1 MDKKLTF
8 GKYQTIEMLGR
19 GGFATVYKAENTI
32 LGNIVAL
39 KVLDAALATDETF
52 ERRFLQ
58 EAQQTVRLDHPNIMR
73 VLDLDKVDGKLFIVM
88 EYVPG
93 KNLRD
98 SLIQQAV
105 SLDQA
110 AKIVRQIGSALD
122 YAHSHQ
128 IVHRD
133 VKPSNIMIRDDGQV
147 KLADFGIAKAVE
159 GARLTLTGTTI
170 GTPIYMSPEQS
181 RGTELDGRSDI
192 YSLGIIAFEL
202 ITGQVPFQ
210 GDTAAVIYKQIHEQ
224 PPLPSALA
232 ERAKGPMEPVL
243 LKALAKE
250 RTNRYQTGKAFAD
263 DMITAVN
270 EMQSKSIV
278 TMYDETVFLIKNH
291 QFADAIHELE
301 SLNAMHPGYQN
312 VSKLLKQARQGLH
325 LTEQYQKANEHLT
338 AARKLAEEITTTD
351 PDFPDTAKVLQS
363 LIGKSASA
371 PYQGIWFWIGATA
384 VISAYLSTTWVW
396 VSDRRLVAATD
407 TIMETRQ
414 QAEGVL
420 SLVALGTP
428 WIVWLPLLA
437 TILSVIL
444 TIFAARPVKNESRLG
459 RPPVDRTGVQVSGA
473 KKRPSLWLMLF
484 KWVVL
489 LIGLTSSL
497 FLIASL
503 HNLVGPITIAVS
515 TAIMLLADI
524 VQFFQKKM
532 I

>member
-1 MDKKLTF
+1 MDNKFTF
-8 GKYQTIEMLGR
+8 GKYQTTELLGR

-32 LGNIVAL
+32 LGNVVAL

-52 ERRFLQ
+52 VRRFLQ

-98 SLIQQAV
+98 SLTQQAV

-181 RGTELDGRSDI
+181 QGAKVDGRSDI
-192 YSLGIIAFEL
+192 YSLGVIAFEL

-224 PPLPSALA
+224 PPLPSSLA

-250 RTNRYQTGKAFAD
+250 PINRYQTGKAFAD

-278 TMYDETVFLIKNH
+278 TMYDETVVLIKNH

-325 LTEQYQKANEHLT
+325 LTEQYQKADEHLS
-338 AARKLAEEITTTD
+338 AARKLAEEITSID
-351 PDFPDTAKVLQS
+351 PNFPDTAKVLQS
-363 LIGKSASA
+363 LSGKSPASSS
-371 PYQGIWFWIGATA
+371 QGIWFWIGAAA

-396 VSDRRLVAATD
+396 VSNRRLVAATN

-414 QAEGVL
+414 QVEGVTL
-420 SLVALGTP
+420 LFAPGIP
-428 WIVWLPLLA
+428 WIVWLPLLT
-437 TILSVIL
+437 TILSVML
-444 TIFAARPVKNESRLG
+444 TLFAVRPVKHESQLG
-459 RPPVDRTGVQVSGA
+459 RPPVDRTNVLAPES
-473 KKRPSLWLMLF
+473 KKRPSLWFMLF
-484 KWVVL
+484 NWAIL
-489 LIGLTSSL
+489 LAGFISSL
-497 FLIASL
+497 FLIASV
-503 HNLVGPITIAVS
+503 HNLVGPITIAAG
-515 TAIMLLADI
+515 TAIMLLASI
-524 VQFFQKKM
+524 VRFFQKR
-532 I
+532 

>member
-1 MDKKLTF
+1 MDNKLTF
-8 GKYQTIEMLGR
+8 GKYQTTELLGR

-32 LGNIVAL
+32 LGNVVAL

-52 ERRFLQ
+52 VRRFLQ

-98 SLIQQAV
+98 SLTQQAV

-181 RGTELDGRSDI
+181 QGATVDGRSDI
-192 YSLGIIAFEL
+192 YSLGVIAFEL

-224 PPLPSALA
+224 PPLPSSLA

-250 RTNRYQTGKAFAD
+250 PINRYQTGKAFAD

-278 TMYDETVFLIKNH
+278 TMYDETVVLIKNH

-325 LTEQYQKANEHLT
+325 LTEQYQKADEHLS
-338 AARKLAEEITTTD
+338 AARKLAEEITSID
-351 PDFPDTAKVLQS
+351 PNFPDTAKVLQS
-363 LIGKSASA
+363 LSGKSPASSS
-371 PYQGIWFWIGATA
+371 QGIWFWIGAAA

-396 VSDRRLVAATD
+396 VSERRLVAATN

-414 QAEGVL
+414 QVEGVIL
-420 SLVALGTP
+420 LLAPGIP
-428 WIVWLPLLA
+428 WIIWLPLLT
-437 TILSVIL
+437 TILSVML
-444 TIFAARPVKNESRLG
+444 TLFAARPVKHERQLG
-459 RPPVDRTGVQVSGA
+459 RPPVDRTSVLAPES
-473 KKRPSLWLMLF
+473 KKRPSLWFMLF
-484 KWVVL
+484 NWAIL
-489 LIGLTSSL
+489 LTGLISSL
-497 FLIASL
+497 FLIASV
-503 HNLVGPITIAVS
+503 HNLVGPITIAVG
-515 TAIMLLADI
+515 TAIMLLASI
-524 VQFFQKKM
+524 VRFFQKR
-532 I
+532 